1 MTPEERFTKMEN
13 LLQAMMEHQ
22 AKQQEQIDKHSEQ
35 IQKHAEL
42 IEKHTEQIQ
51 KHSEQIEK
59 QNAGIRD
66 LIVVSRTVLD
76 SVQELR
82 DAQVATNGKLNIL
95 IDTVDRIVR
104 QRESREQG

>member
-1 MTPEERFTKMEN
+1 MTPEERFTIMQN

-22 AKQQEQIDKHSEQ
+22 ARQQERTEKHSEQ
-35 IQKHAEL
+35 IEKHSEQ
-42 IEKHTEQIQ
+42 IEKHGQLIE

-82 DAQVATNGKLNIL
+82 DAQVATDGKLNVL
-95 IDTVDRIVR
+95 IDTVERIIR
-104 QRESREQG
+104 QRESRE